1 MIRKIVKYPDPILA
15 QVAKPVPAVDEDI
28 KALLEDMVQTMYTF
42 EGVGLAAPQVALS
55 IRAIVLDVEAGSEHQ
70 GRHVYKMVNPEI
82 VSREGEIE
90 WEEGCL
96 SVPELR
102 VSIKRSRQ
110 VTVRYLDENGAAQEL
125 QASDL
130 LAVAIQH
137 EIDHLDGRLILDCAS
152 RLKRDL
158 YVRKLKKAEEE
169 ENLSF

>member
-15 QVAKPVPAVDEDI
+15 QVAKPIPAVDAEI

-42 EGVGLAAPQVALS
+42 EGVGLAAPQVAQS
-55 IRAIVLDVEAGSEHQ
+55 IRAIVLDVEAGTERQ
-70 GRHVYKMVNPEI
+70 GSHVFKMVNPEI
-82 VSREGEIE
+82 ISREGEIE

-102 VSIKRSRQ
+102 VSIKRSQQ

-125 QASDL
+125 TATDL

-137 EIDHLDGRLILDCAS
+137 EIDHLNGKLIIDCAS
-152 RLKRDL
+152 RLKREL
-158 YVRKLKKAEEE
+158 YERRLKKMAEEE
-169 ENLSF
+169 QHPL